1 MLVGLYTRV
10 STTEQAEEGYSI
22 REQEARLRSYCS
34 AKGWT
39 IAGIYSDPGFSGSNT
54 DRPALKD
61 LVADVREKKIEA
73 VLVYKLDRLSR
84 SQKDTLELIEDVF
97 LKNGVNFISISEN
110 FDTSTP
116 FGMAIIGILAVFS
129 QLERQQIKERTS
141 IGKKARAQEGLWK
154 GGTTPAGYEYITK
167 DKRLVVVPF
176 EAEQVRE
183 IFRLYNAGT
192 PIRSIERIF
201 SEKGYSWRGS
211 SWTAKTIRNAL
222 GNVIYIGKIKHSGVV
237 YEARHDP
244 IISQA
249 DFDAA
254 AIRLQAGKQIWENN
268 TRSGKNPALLTGLLF
283 CARCGA
289 RFHKCNYA
297 KGRCY
302 YACYSVSKVAPYMIK
317 APDCKNKYWP
327 VQDLDALILSEVKK
341 LAFDP
346 EELKRIKETAA
357 PEEADLRPVLQA
369 EIVKLKAQ
377 RSRLLDLYSF
387 DEISLEDLRE
397 KTGPIN
403 DRIAKIEKQIMDLGL
418 PVAAKSALFDGFLLS
433 AGEIIDSGDKTRIRA
448 LLQALIDKIEIDG
461 EDVSIYWKFT

>member
-1 MLVGLYTRV
+1 MIVGLYTRV

-22 REQEARLRSYCS
+22 KEQETRLRSYCS

-116 FGMAIIGILAVFS
+116 FGMAIIGILAVFA

-141 IGKKARAQEGLWK
+141 IGKKARAKEGLWK
-154 GGTTPAGYEYITK
+154 GGTTPAGYEYIDK
-167 DKRLVVVPF
+167 EKRLVVVPF

-192 PIRSIERIF
+192 PIRAIERIF
-201 SEKGYSWRGS
+201 SEKGYSWRGC
-211 SWTAKTIRNAL
+211 SWNTKNIRHAL
-222 GNVIYIGKIKHSGVV
+222 GNVIYTGKIINSGVI
-237 YEARHDP
+237 YDGLHDP
-244 IISQA
+244 IISQE
-249 DFDAA
+249 DFEAA
-254 AIRLQAGKQIWENN
+254 AIRLQAGKEIWKNN

-289 RFHKCNYA
+289 RYHKINYSG
-297 KGRCY
+297 GRFY
-302 YACYSVSKVAPYMIK
+302 YICYSVSKVAPRMIK
-317 APDCKNKYWP
+317 SPTCKNKYWP
-327 VQDLDALILSEVKK
+327 MTELDELILSEVKK

-346 EELKRIKETAA
+346 EELKKIKEAAA

-387 DEISLEDLRE
+387 DEISLDDLRE

-403 DRIAKIEKQIMDLGL
+403 DRISKLEKQIDALGL

-433 AGEIIDSGDKTRIRA
+433 AGEIIDSGDRTRIRA